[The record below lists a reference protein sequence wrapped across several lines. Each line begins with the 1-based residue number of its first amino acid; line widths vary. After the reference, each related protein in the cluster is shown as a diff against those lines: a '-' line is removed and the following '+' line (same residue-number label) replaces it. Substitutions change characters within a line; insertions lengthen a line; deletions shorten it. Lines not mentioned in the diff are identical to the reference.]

1 MTKATVRAD
10 ARTLPKGAQ
19 HPDAAI
25 FALAEQCIAAAQV
38 RDETG
43 DALGK
48 AEERCQ
54 SLRPSNP
61 PEVLRRTE
69 QDKRLGLYVGDRV
82 GTMYNREDIPV
93 LRALVRSSSIFYFD
107 GRSNNIEGH
116 RRARDILKAMRD
128 WKDEEARLAREA
140 HESGLT
146 DAENRHY
153 EALNSYNDLA
163 EQLLKMAAATVDG
176 VLAKARAG
184 RHNFLTEE
192 SLDKDLQEQLNC
204 IDQPYEAFTI
214 SIARDMLRLANGEGR
229 PMKYADRRAGKE
241 ART

>member
-1 MTKATVRAD
+1 MSKATVRAN
-10 ARTLPKGAQ
+10 ARTLPKATK

-38 RDETG
+38 RAETG
-43 DALGK
+43 DALEK

-69 QDKRLGLYVGDRV
+69 KDKRLGLYVGDRL

-93 LRALVRSSSIFYFD
+93 LRALVRSGSILYFD
-107 GRSNNIEGH
+107 GRSNIEVYL
-116 RRARDILKAMRD
+116 RARDILKALRD
-128 WKDEEARLAREA
+128 WKDKEACLAREE

-146 DAENRHY
+146 DAQNRHY
-153 EALNSYNDLA
+153 EAINSYDDLA
-163 EQLLKMAAATVDG
+163 EQLLKMTAATVDG

-192 SLDKDLQEQLNC
+192 SLDKDLRDRFEC
-204 IDQPYEAFTI
+204 IGTEYEAFTI
-214 SIARDMLRLANGEGR
+214 SIARDMLRLANGE
-229 PMKYADRRAGKE
+229 A
-241 ART
+241 AR